1 MYKMWAAHQTLA
13 ATDPAE
19 ASRRYGDPWPLTLKE
34 LTEKGMTEELVV
46 AGAAR
51 AQRSG
56 LIYGQTTT
64 NVTFSSSEPKQ
75 TTAPFIYRV
84 SPLLIDLG
92 KTVDFDDALR
102 REARVT
108 TD

>member
-51 AQRSG
+51 VQRSG
-56 LIYGQTTT
+56 LIYGMGLPRGG
-64 NVTFSSSEPKQ
+64 VGGSEVHRSCAVPRRSD
-75 TTAPFIYRV
+75 PRV
-84 SPLLIDLG
+84 IG
-92 KTVDFDDALR
+92 Q
-102 REARVT
+102 
-108 TD
+108 